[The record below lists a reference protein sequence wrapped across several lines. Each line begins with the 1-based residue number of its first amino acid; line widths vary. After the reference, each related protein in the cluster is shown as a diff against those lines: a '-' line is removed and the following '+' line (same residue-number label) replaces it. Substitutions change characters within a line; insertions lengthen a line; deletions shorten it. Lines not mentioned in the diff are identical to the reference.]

1 MRVMTACLL
10 LVAFSA
16 SHANPGDAAD
26 PFVHPPELERDVR
39 FWIRVYTEVTT
50 DGGLLHDDWN
60 LGLVYEVLRFD
71 PGSSPKQRERRVT
84 EAKAHY
90 AALLRKFAAG
100 DIDDL
105 TPHERRIL
113 HAFGSNATPAD
124 FRDAIDRI
132 RFQLGQADRFHE
144 GLIRAAV
151 WEKQIARTLARH
163 GVPVEIAA
171 LPHVESSFN
180 LAAYS
185 KVGAAGLWQFMPGTA
200 KRYMRVDSVVDE
212 RLDPFTATDA
222 AANLMLYNY
231 RLVGTWPL
239 AVTAYNHGPG
249 GLRSIQDELGTSDIA
264 VIVKRYH
271 GKTFGFASRN
281 FYVAFLAALE
291 VDRNA
296 ENYFGPI
303 TRLPDTDSTPVELPD
318 YISID
323 ALAKAFKVDMGAL
336 RVLNPAL
343 RPPIWNGSRLVP
355 RGYPLRL
362 PGTPPQGEIDAAW
375 ARLPAAQRYLAQ
387 RNDGI
392 HKMRKGETLAGVA
405 SASGVTLSRLLAVN
419 GWSNASAAVR
429 GTSVHIPM
437 PTSRAD
443 LGGGGATAGA
453 AVVAA
458 SDAAA
463 TAGTDAVLAKLASA
477 KPTAPAA
484 ALPAPLAQA
493 VPPPVPVVEKVA
505 PPPWEPVS
513 ARQTDRN
520 SLLPVAS
527 PSGNPDT
534 SNYEV
539 GENNTVIVQAA
550 ETLGHFADWTQTDSQ
565 TLRAMN
571 KLRKNARVT
580 QGRKLKL
587 DLSKVTAAE
596 FVAAR
601 REYHQHLQETFF
613 AAHRIAGTETY
624 QLKRGDS
631 LWTVAQKNGDLPV
644 WLVAQYNPDVKFGDM
659 RPGTTLTLPQVV
671 AINRQ

>member
-1 MRVMTACLL
+1 MYFLRVMTACLL
-10 LVAFSA
+10 LTALTP
-16 SHANPGDAAD
+16 SHANPGDSGD

-71 PGSSPKQRERRVT
+71 PGSSPQQRERRVA

-100 DIDDL
+100 NTDEL

-151 WEKQIARTLARH
+151 WEKQIGRTLARH

-200 KRYMRVDSVVDE
+200 KRYMRVDSLVDE
-212 RLDPFTATDA
+212 RLDPYTATDA

-296 ENYFGPI
+296 EKYFGPI

-362 PGTPPQGEIDAAW
+362 PGTPPKGEIDAAW

-387 RNDGI
+387 RNDGT
-392 HKMRKGETLAGVA
+392 HRMRKGETLAGVA

-419 GWSNASAAVR
+419 GWSNAGAAVR
-429 GTSVHIPM
+429 GTTVHIPM
-437 PTSRAD
+437 PASRAEV
-443 LGGGGATAGA
+443 GGGGATAG
-453 AVVAA
+453 
-458 SDAAA
+458 
-463 TAGTDAVLAKLASA
+463 TDALPAKLAA
-477 KPTAPAA
+477 AAPV

-493 VPPPVPVVEKVA
+493 VPPPVPVVEKVV
-505 PPPWEPVS
+505 PPPREPVS
-513 ARQTDRN
+513 ARQTDGN

-527 PSGNPDT
+527 PTGNPDT

-539 GENNTVIVQAA
+539 GANNTVIVQAA

-571 KLRKNARVT
+571 KLRKDARVT

-587 DLSKVTAAE
+587 DLSKVTAVE

-601 REYHQHLQETFF
+601 REYHRHLQETFF

-631 LWTVAQKNGDLPV
+631 LWTVAQRNGDLPV
-644 WLVAQYNPDVKFGDM
+644 WLVAQYNPDVKLGDM

-671 AINRQ
+671 GINRQ